1 VLAHFATHV
10 QARDERLTVLYG
22 RSNAQT
28 GLGELY
34 LPFMEILVAV
44 SGAQIG
50 KEAEVTDA
58 YTARLRKLAAGSAR
72 VPAEMAPESGYAII
86 EKVEI
91 LLDGTPVADVKT
103 ALASV
108 MGADRNAL
116 WKSVPLVGQKLEPGR
131 ELVGFSITD
140 AEAAQRFEQ
149 KRAEH
154 DLAVKITYSGPNN
167 EHWVSDGQGI
177 VSAAGA
183 MAG

>member
-1 VLAHFATHV
+1 VLH
-10 QARDERLTVLYG
+10 G

-34 LPFMEILVAV
+34 LPLMEILAAV

-58 YTARLRKLAAGSAR
+58 YAARLRKLAAGSAR
-72 VPAEMAPESGYAII
+72 VLVEMAPESGYAII

-140 AEAAQRFEQ
+140 AEAARRFEQ